1 MPKKKKEKDPVVAR
15 LEGEVRILSDF
26 VKVLERGES
35 PVRAYV
41 SKRLVAQLYP
51 LGREVAIVRVV
62 AIDTAGHDILREVRW
77 VTEFTENPC
86 KGLLT
91 ITTMTDGKTT
101 PHDPELW
108 EACEAAAETFSGWET
123 ES

>member
-1 MPKKKKEKDPVVAR
+1 MPKKKEKDPVVAR

-35 PVRAYV
+35 PVRTYM
-41 SKRLVAQLYP
+41 SQRLIAQLYS
-51 LGREVAIVRVV
+51 LGRIAIVRAV
-62 AIDTAGHDILREVRW
+62 AVDTAGCDISREVRW
-77 VTEFTENPC
+77 ASEFLENPC

-108 EACEAAAETFSGWET
+108 AAYEAAAETFSGWET